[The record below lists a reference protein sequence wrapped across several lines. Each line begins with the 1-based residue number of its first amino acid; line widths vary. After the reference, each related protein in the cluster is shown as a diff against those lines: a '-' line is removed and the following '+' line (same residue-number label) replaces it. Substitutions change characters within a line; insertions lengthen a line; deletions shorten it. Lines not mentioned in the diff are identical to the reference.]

1 MGKQKRDSRRA
12 HITERDSYSQ
22 MPEKRVWDLDVET
35 LLSFPKSGKGVVSE
49 QLKGAHFVS
58 GEANALQSEVQL
70 EGIILSYIQISKQK
84 KGAGCDQWRLSVYKS
99 LGPLGALPRSQVLR
113 VYLAHSGTHRSS
125 D

>member
-22 MPEKRVWDLDVET
+22 RPEKRVWDLDVET

-70 EGIILSYIQISKQK
+70 EGVVLSYIQLANKRRGQAATSGGSAFIK
-84 KGAGCDQWRLSVYKS
+84 AWARWVLCLE
-99 LGPLGALPRSQVLR
+99 ARS
-113 VYLAHSGTHRSS
+113 
-125 D
+125 